1 MLCKE
6 WSMATLANEVT
17 GTGTVRGG
25 RGFRVPVLMLL
36 VGLVAI
42 IAPTMIFVA
51 ENGWTGEE
59 GAHGPIILATGLWLL
74 WREFTP
80 VRDLARP
87 APALHVAILLGVL
100 LPLFIFARV
109 TQIVEI
115 EAFLMYAVLL
125 AVFYAFV
132 GFEVV
137 KRLWFPLLYLGFAF
151 PPPDTVV
158 AALTVS
164 LKIALSQ
171 WSISFLQLLNY
182 PIVGEGVRIYIGQY
196 ELLVAAAC
204 SGLNSLI
211 SLTAISLFYV
221 YLRHQADWRY
231 AMLLVLLIVPVAL
244 LANFFRVLI
253 LILLTYHAGEAT
265 AQGFLHNFA
274 GLFMF
279 AIALVMIFAA
289 DELLRPLWYRYVRR
303 RPDNRSSFAHKDAA
317 A

>member
-1 MLCKE
+1 
-6 WSMATLANEVT
+6 MASIAADLEDDRTDVRLRYRLPTL
-17 GTGTVRGG
+17 
-25 RGFRVPVLMLL
+25 VL
-36 VGLVAI
+36 VIGLFAFI
-42 IAPTMIFVA
+42 LPTMVFVA
-51 ENGWTGEE
+51 QNGWTGEE

-80 VRDLARP
+80 LKDLVRP
-87 APALHVAILLGVL
+87 APAKNVAILLAVL
-100 LPLFIFARV
+100 LPLFVFARV

-115 EAFLMYAVLL
+115 EAYLMYATLL
-125 AVFYAFV
+125 TVFYAFV
-132 GFEVV
+132 GFEVL
-137 KRLWFPLLYLGFAF
+137 RQLWFPLLYLGFAF
-151 PPPDTVV
+151 PPPDTIV
-158 AALTVS
+158 AALTIP

-171 WSISFLQLLNY
+171 WSIGFLKMFDY

-204 SGLNSLI
+204 SGLNSII

-231 AMLLVLLIVPVAL
+231 GALLVLLVVPLAL

-279 AIALVMIFAA
+279 AIALVMIFLA
-289 DELLRPLWYRYVRR
+289 DELLRPLWYRYVKRR
-303 RPDNRSSFAHKDAA
+303 GVNRSSFAQEPA
-317 A
+317 